1 MLWPAKSLL
10 LLSRAC
16 RYNVFLTLHKR
27 VRPPLMSDFFNDAYR
42 RARSRFTTEQWLAL
56 TPQQVTQ
63 AIYQAMREIDAA
75 SASRMAARSQE
86 KTAKASRK
94 NHGGNP

>member
-1 MLWPAKSLL
+1 
-10 LLSRAC
+10 
-16 RYNVFLTLHKR
+16 
-27 VRPPLMSDFFNDAYR
+27 MSDFFNDAYR

-75 SASRMAARSQE
+75 KVRRAVADDREGKTTREDE
-86 KTAKASRK
+86 K
-94 NHGGNP
+94 GDLDP